1 MAEQKNVKP
10 EELLVPLDPNGSSE
24 TAFLCVN
31 GKNLLVKRGESV
43 AVPAAFAEVCAAL
56 TVWPPAFFALAYSFL
71 MARFCCQRE

>member
-31 GKNLLVKRGESV
+31 GKICWSNAGNPLRSPRL
-43 AVPAAFAEVCAAL
+43 AEVYRNAQMQQKAAL
-56 TVWPPAFFALAYSFL
+56 QV
-71 MARFCCQRE
+71 QRAAMSHPSAVR

>member
-43 AVPAAFAEVCAAL
+43 AVPAAFAEVYRNAQMQQKAAL
-56 TVWPPAFFALAYSFL
+56 QVQRAAMSHPLAV
-71 MARFCCQRE
+71 R